1 MNTQFDQHIKEVLQQ
16 TIRVLIPNSPDPNA
30 LIAPHVW
37 RDSNYVGT
45 HDGKV
50 VVWRGWRA
58 RLDGISNGRYRTLY
72 IDKVDN
78 VLPLPERQRLFGEPF
93 SRAIAGMH
101 QFVVMFTLGFPFH
114 AEGDI
119 IVNGFVPRY
128 LSRVLHACWPVDVDV
143 FQAAPATQWVEQGI
157 HLLELQS
164 RWAKSKK

>member
-1 MNTQFDQHIKEVLQQ
+1 MNTQFDNQIIEVLQQ
-16 TIRVLIPNSPDPNA
+16 TVRVLLPNFPDPNA

-45 HDGKV
+45 HNGKV

-58 RLDGISNGRYRTLY
+58 RLDGVSNGRYRTLY

-78 VLPLPERQRLFGEPF
+78 VLPLSERQRLFGESF
-93 SRAIAGMH
+93 SRAIAGMP
-101 QFVVMFTLGFPFH
+101 QFVVMFTLGFPLH
-114 AEGDI
+114 AEEDI
-119 IVNGFVPRY
+119 VANGFVPRY

-143 FQAAPATQWVEQGI
+143 FLATPATQWVEQGI

-164 RWAKSKK
+164 RWAKTKK